1 MGVQPKEVIAMK
13 KLQSIL
19 LVDDDDTVNF
29 FNEFL
34 LKELQVSEDIV
45 IRENGQEAIGYLT
58 DIKDQPS
65 EFPELIFLDINMPV
79 MDGFEFLE
87 AYREAHMQDK
97 TNALIVMLTT
107 SLHPKDVER
116 ANTYPFIS
124 EYVYKPLT
132 KDKIQSIV
140 TKYFPHQ

>member
-1 MGVQPKEVIAMK
+1 MDNMK
-13 KLQSIL
+13 KLQSVL

-34 LKELQVSEDIV
+34 LNQLEVSEEIV
-45 IRENGQEAIGYLT
+45 IRENGEQALSYLS
-58 DIKDQPS
+58 DLHGEER
-65 EFPELIFLDINMPV
+65 EFPDLIFLDINMPV

-87 AYREAHMQDK
+87 AYQEARMQDK

-107 SLHPKDVER
+107 SLHPKDVAR
-116 ANTYPFIS
+116 AETYPFIS

-132 KDKIQSIV
+132 QEKVQQIV
-140 TKYFPHQ
+140 GKYFQN

>member
-1 MGVQPKEVIAMK
+1 MSITKE
-13 KLQSIL
+13 KLNSIL

-34 LKELQVSEDIV
+34 LKELNVSEEIV
-45 IRENGQEAIGYLT
+45 VKENGEEALDFLKT
-58 DIKDQPS
+58 RESK
-65 EFPELIFLDINMPV
+65 EALFPDLIFLDINMPV

-87 AYREAHMQDK
+87 AYRNANLEDK

-107 SLHPKDVER
+107 SLHPKDIER
-116 ANTYPFIS
+116 ANSYPFIS

-132 KDKIQSIV
+132 QDKIKEIMLKHFQ
-140 TKYFPHQ
+140 

>member
-1 MGVQPKEVIAMK
+1 MK
-13 KLQSIL
+13 KLQSVL

-34 LKELQVSEDIV
+34 LKQLQVSEDIV
-45 IRENGQEAIGYLT
+45 IRENGQEALGYLT
-58 DIKDQPS
+58 ELREQPT

-87 AYREAHMQDK
+87 AYREARMQDK

-132 KDKIQSIV
+132 ADKVREIV
-140 TKYFPHQ
+140 AKYFPN